1 MSVIGNPIL
10 LLNQSSYVVAPFGTI
25 SDANFV
31 KLIQAAHE
39 GKIDLQTKAGWSVGD
54 KRTIQISAFTGGGDV
69 SHAAQNIDIVISSF
83 AGYENCGCVMQF
95 DFAGIIAVG
104 NRMDSVSA
112 NYRGYGGSEMYT
124 TTLPALVEALPSYLH
139 DLLIEFPCKASA
151 GMLSTSIVT
160 IPGNKLALRSE
171 IEVFGSVTYSAA
183 GEGSQVNYYKAS
195 SKRKKTGAQNAGN
208 SWWLRSP
215 SVSDIQ
221 MFVRVSSSGD
231 TISGETATAYGIS
244 PFGCI

>member
-10 LLNQSSYVVAPFGTI
+10 LLNQSPYVVGPFGTI

-31 KLIQAAHE
+31 KLIQAAHK
-39 GKIDLQTKAGWSVGD
+39 GKVDLQADAGWKVGD
-54 KRTIQISAFTGGGDV
+54 KRTIRISAFTGGGDV
-69 SHAAQNIDIVISSF
+69 SHAAQNIDIAISSF
-83 AGYENCGCVMQF
+83 SNYENCGCVMQF
-95 DFAGIIAVG
+95 DFADTITVG
-104 NRMDSVSA
+104 NRMNNIDG

-139 DLLIEFPCKASA
+139 DLLIEFSCKASV
-151 GMLSTSIVT
+151 GMLGTSIVT
-160 IPGNKLALRSE
+160 ITGNKLALRSE

-183 GEGSQVNYYKAS
+183 GEGSQVDYYTTA
-195 SKRKKTGAQNAGN
+195 SKRKKTG

-215 SVSDIQ
+215 TVSDIAL
-221 MFVRVSSSGD
+221 FVRVETNGS
-231 TISGETATAYGIS
+231 TINGEATRAYRIS